1 MTDAKNKAINNVNED
16 KTAVK
21 NAAEE
26 GTKSSKTAEKEST
39 LWERM
44 RDTLLCL
51 KKDNR
56 MSVKDLSSRLAYSP
70 QEFLYLTD
78 LFFDISLEELREKA
92 KEAEVDE
99 TLANQ
104 TLPYERKVD
113 IDMVECKFV
122 RRQAQTVEAM
132 AMPVDGDIFQTG
144 MDYIEKQVKGKW
156 QQRERAGEY
165 LQFWWHD
172 DAYHFSY
179 MTGTEMPKDA
189 PDTKETVKV
198 ELQASDYIAFSLKE
212 QYYDKQTP
220 DTIKMLIKYALCD
233 WIKANEIHYD
243 NRKMYFL
250 SFENGKYAVYLPLE
264 KRMNS
269 DYVVKNKKEERKI
282 YGIDEWISYIDEH
295 ITEDL
300 TAKSLAKTFHYSEK
314 HLKNVFQLYY
324 EARIA
329 DYIKQRK
336 LYFVAQELKKGK
348 NPEKMSVKYNFKSYS
363 VFSTAFRKE
372 YGVVPAK
379 YYRMEFQNAAWVKY
393 IDEHITENITPEMM
407 AEHFNYSRDYFRKAF
422 QDDFGMGLSAYISQ
436 RKIQQAARELRQG
449 EKLEI
454 VGKKY
459 GFKSRNGFDKA
470 FRKAFCTS
478 PAKYAKAST
487 EVVDLNQFYSEYK
500 DKMKISFM
508 DVDDIKMVGWTIIP
522 NRGREVDIPAQVAFW
537 LDEDSPYFK
546 KMSSVVGS
554 TNGNDKIAMWYHDP
568 ECVNI
573 EYILGPVV
581 NSFANVPED
590 AVQIEISAGRFAVFE
605 TDRENDVDNLAD
617 TIRMFSRCVFYGWI
631 KEHRDMISL
640 QNFTFERYINKKV
653 YIYVPISVK

>member
-1 MTDAKNKAINNVNED
+1 MMNKENTVAENAVTSD
-16 KTAVK
+16 TTMSTADGL
-21 NAAEE
+21 NRN
-26 GTKSSKTAEKEST
+26 TQREKEST

-44 RDTLLCL
+44 QDTLLCL
-51 KKDNR
+51 KKDNGIL
-56 MSVKDLSSRLAYSP
+56 VKDLSSRLAYSP

-78 LFFDISLEELREKA
+78 IFFDVPLETLREKIQ
-92 KEAEVDE
+92 KTGLEQCMDKD
-99 TLANQ
+99 TL
-104 TLPYERKVD
+104 LYERIVHK
-113 IDMVECKFV
+113 DMIECRFV
-122 RRQAQTVEAM
+122 RRPAQIIEAM
-132 AMPVDGDIFQTG
+132 PMTAEGDVFQTG
-144 MDYIEKQVKGKW
+144 MDYVEKEVKEKW
-156 QQRERAGEY
+156 QERERAGEY

-179 MTGTEMPKDA
+179 MTGVEIPKDA
-189 PDTKETVKV
+189 RVEKEKVRV
-198 ELQASDYIAFSLKE
+198 ELQASDYIVFMLKE
-212 QYYDKQTP
+212 QYYEKQSP

-233 WIKANEIHYD
+233 WGKENDIHYD
-243 NRKMYFL
+243 NRKMYFVA
-250 SFENGKYAVYLPLE
+250 FENGKYSVYLPLE
-264 KRMNS
+264 KRMHS
-269 DYVVKNKKEERKI
+269 DYVVKNKKAERKI

-295 ITEDL
+295 ITENL
-300 TAKSLAKTFHYSEK
+300 TAKSLAKTFNYSEK

-324 EARIA
+324 EARIT

-336 LYFVAQELKKGK
+336 LYFVAEELKKGED
-348 NPEKMSVKYNFKSYS
+348 PQEVSEKYNFKSYNL
-363 VFSTAFRKE
+363 FSTAFRKE

-379 YYRMEFQNAAWVKY
+379 YYRMEFQNAAWIRY
-393 IDEHITENITPEMM
+393 IDEHITENILPEVM
-407 AEHFNYSRDYFRKAF
+407 AEHFGYSRDYFRKAF

-436 RKIQQAARELRQG
+436 RKIQQAAKELRQG

-454 VGKKY
+454 VGERY

-478 PAKYAKAST
+478 PAKYIKART

-508 DVDDIKMVGWTIIP
+508 DVDNIKMVGWTIIP

-546 KMSSVVGS
+546 KMNSVAGS
-554 TNGNDKIAMWYHDP
+554 ANGNDKIAMWYHDP

-605 TDRENDVDNLAD
+605 TDRESDVDNLAD

>member
-1 MTDAKNKAINNVNED
+1 MIEMKGIFMTNAKNKNTVNIGNINTED
-16 KTAVK
+16 R
-21 NAAEE
+21 
-26 GTKSSKTAEKEST
+26 EST

-44 RDTLLCL
+44 QDTLLCL
-51 KKDNR
+51 KKDNKI
-56 MSVKDLSSRLAYSP
+56 SVRDLSSRLAYSS
-70 QEFLYLTD
+70 QEFLYLAD
-78 LFFDISLEELREKA
+78 LFFEISLDELRKKA
-92 KEAEVDE
+92 QNINIQESVFNE
-99 TLANQ
+99 TL
-104 TLPYERKVD
+104 PFERAVD
-113 IDMVECKFV
+113 SEMIEYKFV
-122 RRQAQTVEAM
+122 RRPAQAIEAIP
-132 AMPVDGDIFQTG
+132 MPLEGDVFQTG
-144 MDYIEKQVKGKW
+144 MDYIDKKVKEKW
-156 QQRERAGEY
+156 QERERLGEY

-179 MTGTEMPKDA
+179 MMGREIPKDA
-189 PDTKETVKV
+189 DNAEGTVKV
-198 ELQASDYIAFSLKE
+198 DVQSSDYVMFTLKE
-212 QYYDKQTP
+212 QYYEKQSP
-220 DTIKMLIKYALCD
+220 DTIKMMLKYALCD
-233 WIKANEIHYD
+233 WEKENEIYYD
-243 NRKMYFL
+243 NRKMYFVA
-250 SFENGKYAVYLPLE
+250 FENGRYSVYLPLQ
-264 KRMNS
+264 KRMHS
-269 DYVVKNKKEERKI
+269 DYVVKNKKEEQKI

-314 HLKNVFQLYY
+314 HLKNIFQLYY
-324 EARIA
+324 DTRIA

-336 LYFVAQELKKGK
+336 LYFVAGELKEGK
-348 NPEKMSVKYNFKSYS
+348 NPEKVCEKYNFKSYNL
-363 VFSTAFRKE
+363 FSTAFRKE

-379 YYRMEFQNAAWVKY
+379 YYRMEFQNSAWVKY

-407 AEHFNYSRDYFRKAF
+407 ATHFGYSRDYFRKAF
-422 QDDFGMGLSAYISQ
+422 QDDFGMGLSAFISQ
-436 RKIQQAARELRQG
+436 RKIQQAAKELRQG
-449 EKLEI
+449 AKLEHL
-454 VGKKY
+454 GKKY

-500 DKMKISFM
+500 DKIKVSFM
-508 DVDDIKMVGWTIIP
+508 DIDNIKMVGWTIIP

-537 LDEDSPYFK
+537 LDEDSAYFK
-546 KMSSVVGS
+546 KMNSVAGS
-554 TNGNDKIAMWYHDP
+554 TNGNDKIAMWYHDA

-590 AVQIEISAGRFAVFE
+590 AIQIEINAGRFAVFE
-605 TDRENDVDNLAD
+605 TDRESDVDNLAD

-631 KEHRDMISL
+631 KEHRELISL

>member
-1 MTDAKNKAINNVNED
+1 MTDAKNKTINSINRDVL
-16 KTAVK
+16 AVR
-21 NAAEE
+21 NAVVD
-26 GTKSSKTAEKEST
+26 GTESSKIAEKEST

-51 KKDNR
+51 KKDNKI
-56 MSVKDLSSRLAYSP
+56 SVKDLSCRLAYST

-78 LFFDISLEELREKA
+78 LFFDLPLEELRKKAEETEVEKSFIGQ
-92 KEAEVDE
+92 V
-99 TLANQ
+99 
-104 TLPYERKVD
+104 LPYERNVD
-113 IDMVECKFV
+113 TDMIDCKFV
-122 RRQAQTVEAM
+122 RRPAQIVEAVAM
-132 AMPVDGDIFQTG
+132 AVDGDVFQIG
-144 MDYIEKQVKGKW
+144 MDYIERQVKGKW

-179 MTGTEMPKDA
+179 MTGAEIPKDT
-189 PDTKETVKV
+189 PDTKETIRV
-198 ELQASDYIAFSLKE
+198 ELQASDYIVFTLKE

-220 DTIKMLIKYALCD
+220 NTIKMLIKYALCD
-233 WIKANEIHYD
+233 WIKTNEIHYD
-243 NRKMYFL
+243 NRKIYFL
-250 SFENGKYAVYLPLE
+250 SFENGKYSVYLPLE
-264 KRMNS
+264 KRMHS

-295 ITEDL
+295 ITENL

-314 HLKNVFQLYY
+314 HLKNIFQLYY
-324 EARIA
+324 EVRIA

-336 LYFVAQELKKGK
+336 LYFVAQELKEGK

-363 VFSTAFRKE
+363 AFSTAFRKE

-379 YYRMEFQNAAWVKY
+379 YYRMEFQNAAWVRY
-393 IDEHITENITPEMM
+393 IDEHITENITPEIM

-449 EKLEI
+449 EKLEKI
-454 VGKKY
+454 GAKY

-478 PAKYAKAST
+478 PSKYAKAST

-508 DVDDIKMVGWTIIP
+508 DVDNIKMVGWTIIP

-546 KMSSVVGS
+546 KMNSVAGS

-653 YIYVPISVK
+653 YIYVPISV